1 MFSLFFFPIPLII
14 FLFIFFLLR
23 GSKKISFRP
32 FSHWGEKNVTDV
44 YGKPQEKEKDPEHAI
59 FELAFRNKGR
69 VTLSE
74 IILETGLSMKKAEK
88 LINSMLDDLRVR
100 MEVDDKGLVYYE
112 FPEIMDK
119 FDS

>member
-1 MFSLFFFPIPLII
+1 MFSFMFFPLII
-14 FLFIFFLLR
+14 FAVVFFFLR
-23 GSKKISFRP
+23 SRKKSFFQP
-32 FSHWGEKNVTDV
+32 FSRSGEKNITDH
-44 YGKPQEKEKDPEHAI
+44 YGKPRKEKKDPENMI
-59 FELAFRNKGR
+59 FDLALRNKGR

-74 IILETGLSMKKAEK
+74 IILETGLGMKKAEK

-119 FDS
+119 FNS